1 MTRAASILA
10 VLMFLTILMAS
21 GQSEEKLCT
30 DLAVNPTKFP
40 VYPLIGLAAH
50 VGGTIRMDVKVNSD
64 GKIISVDAIEG
75 PELLRGA
82 AKDFVSSWELGW
94 HEERKHHA
102 CVERVVIDYKFIEST
117 KSVSSYSYET
127 VTEDGTSTTTVLG
140 RPKYF
145 KIMPQ
150 Y

>member
-1 MTRAASILA
+1 MTRAATTFAI
-10 VLMFLTILMAS
+10 LMFLGVLMAS
-21 GQSEEKLCT
+21 AQSEEKLCT
-30 DLAVNPTKFP
+30 DLAVNPTKLP
-40 VYPLIGLAAH
+40 IYPPIGLAAH
-50 VGGTIRMDVKVNSD
+50 VGGTIRMDVKVSSD
-64 GKIISVDAIEG
+64 GRITSIDAIEG

-94 HEERKHHA
+94 HEERKHHP

-127 VTEDGTSTTTVLG
+127 ITEDGTSTTTVMG

>member
-1 MTRAASILA
+1 MTRAACIFAVSICLGALTALA
-10 VLMFLTILMAS
+10 
-21 GQSEEKLCT
+21 QSEEKLCT

-40 VYPLIGLAAH
+40 SYPPIAFAAH
-50 VGGTIRMDVKVNSD
+50 VWGTIRMDMKISSD
-64 GKIISVDAIEG
+64 GKIVSIDAIEG
-75 PELLRGA
+75 PEMLRGA

-102 CVERVVIDYKFIEST
+102 CVERVVIDYKFVEPT

-127 VTEDGTSTTTVLG
+127 ITEDGTSTTIILG